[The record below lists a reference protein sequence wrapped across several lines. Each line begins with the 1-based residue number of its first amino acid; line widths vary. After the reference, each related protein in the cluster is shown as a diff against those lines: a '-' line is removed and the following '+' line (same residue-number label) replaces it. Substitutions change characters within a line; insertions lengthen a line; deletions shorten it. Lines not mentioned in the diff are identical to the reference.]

1 MQQINQNYFQLF
13 DLSESFDLDLGKLSE
28 KYHARQVEVHP
39 DKFSGATEKDKLRA
53 VQLTSYLN
61 EAYSTLKAPI
71 KRAAYLLT
79 INGLNVESVSQNDLG
94 MDLLLEQMQLRESLD
109 ALPKDES
116 ALKALGH
123 LKSEVGEKLNL
134 KQNNFSREFASGELT
149 QAKRIFHEL
158 QFLHKLL
165 LEIEA
170 GEEQRL
176 GY

>member
-13 DLSESFDLDLGKLSE
+13 DLSESFDLDLVKLSE

-39 DKFSGATEKDKLRA
+39 DKFSGATEKNKLRA

-61 EAYSTLKAPI
+61 EAYSTLKSPI

-116 ALKALGH
+116 ALTTLGH

-134 KQNNFSREFASGELT
+134 KQNIFSREFALGELA
-149 QAKRIFHEL
+149 QAKRTFHEL

-165 LEIEA
+165 LEIES

>member
-1 MQQINQNYFQLF
+1 M
-13 DLSESFDLDLGKLSE
+13 DLGKLPE
-28 KYHARQVEVHP
+28 KYHPRQVEVHP

-123 LKSEVGEKLNL
+123 LKSEGGEKLNL
-134 KQNNFSREFASGELT
+134 KQNNISREFASGELT

>member
-13 DLSESFDLDLGKLSE
+13 DLSESFDLDLEKLSE

-61 EAYSTLKAPI
+61 EAYSTLKSPI

-116 ALKALGH
+116 ALTTLSH

-134 KQNNFSREFASGELT
+134 KQNIFSKEFASGELT

-165 LEIEA
+165 LEIESS
-170 GEEQRL
+170 EEQRL

>member
-1 MQQINQNYFQLF
+1 
-13 DLSESFDLDLGKLSE
+13 
-28 KYHARQVEVHP
+28 
-39 DKFSGATEKDKLRA
+39 
-53 VQLTSYLN
+53 
-61 EAYSTLKAPI
+61 
-71 KRAAYLLT
+71 LLT

-94 MDLLLEQMQLRESLD
+94 MDLLLEQMQLRESLE

-116 ALKALGH
+116 ALTTLSH

-134 KQNNFSREFASGELT
+134 KQNIFSREFALGELA
-149 QAKRIFHEL
+149 QAKRTFHEL

-165 LEIEA
+165 LEIES

>member
-39 DKFSGATEKDKLRA
+39 DKFSGTTEKDKLRA

-79 INGLNVESVSQNDLG
+79 IK
-94 MDLLLEQMQLRESLD
+94 RFHF
-109 ALPKDES
+109 AF
-116 ALKALGH
+116 
-123 LKSEVGEKLNL
+123 NL
-134 KQNNFSREFASGELT
+134 F
-149 QAKRIFHEL
+149 KRIKIHGCILF
-158 QFLHKLL
+158 F
-165 LEIEA
+165 I
-170 GEEQRL
+170 
-176 GY
+176 

>member
-134 KQNNFSREFASGELT
+134 KQNIFSKEFASGELT

>member
-13 DLSESFDLDLGKLSE
+13 DLSESFDLDLEKLSE

-61 EAYSTLKAPI
+61 EAYSTLKSPI

-134 KQNNFSREFASGELT
+134 KQNIFSKEFASGELT

-165 LEIEA
+165 LEIESS
-170 GEEQRL
+170 EEQRL